1 MFILLPI
8 AWWAAVYGVAKSW
21 TRLSDF
27 TFTVHFYALE
37 KEMATHS
44 RVLAWRI
51 PGTGEPGGL
60 PSMGSDRVGHDWN
73 DLAAAAS
80 FQLIWLTLQKG
91 GEFEVHRKNIWTV
104 LVSSHFMPLFVKGM
118 IFIKIE
124 KRGFL
129 SIAVAV
135 EEEPNATALLMDLTP
150 FILLLETFASSALM
164 VYNLGCLLI
173 LYVEMIYFI
182 LIFWMSPYPHYG
194 VGIGVIE
201 WNGN

>member
-1 MFILLPI
+1 
-8 AWWAAVYGVAKSW
+8 
-21 TRLSDF
+21 
-27 TFTVHFYALE
+27 
-37 KEMATHS
+37 
-44 RVLAWRI
+44 
-51 PGTGEPGGL
+51 
-60 PSMGSDRVGHDWN
+60 
-73 DLAAAAS
+73 
-80 FQLIWLTLQKG
+80 
-91 GEFEVHRKNIWTV
+91 
-104 LVSSHFMPLFVKGM
+104 MPLFVKGM

-182 LIFWMSPYPHYG
+182 LIF
-194 VGIGVIE
+194 
-201 WNGN
+201 